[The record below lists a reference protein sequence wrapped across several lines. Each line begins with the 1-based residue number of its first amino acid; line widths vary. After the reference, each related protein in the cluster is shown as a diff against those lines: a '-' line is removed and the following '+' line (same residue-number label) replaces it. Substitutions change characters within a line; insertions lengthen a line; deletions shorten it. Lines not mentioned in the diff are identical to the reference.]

1 MGFLTEGRALSWAEA
16 AEKAEYVRDHGIEQL
31 LAIYH
36 KVKDR
41 KNDSFKWGDE
51 VEYILLSVDEK
62 GETTRLCLRGAEIL
76 HVLQEP
82 ERRDASTAETLWRP
96 EYGAFMVEGTPGQ
109 PYTSSCPQFRRV
121 EPNMKLRRQQVEA
134 LLKPNER
141 ILSITSYPMMGVGDF
156 TDPPPVD
163 WTPGSGQYARSI
175 FIPDEIINPHERF
188 RMLSKNIRERK
199 GSTVDINIPLFHD
212 NDTKPPQY
220 GTEPCCSA
228 SACEPPAGAKPD
240 HIYMDA
246 MAFGMGCCCLQC
258 TFQCCNINEARLFYD
273 QLAVLTPILMAL
285 SAAAPIYRGYLADT
299 DVRWNVI
306 SSSVDDRT
314 EEERGTKALKNQ
326 PRTIPKSRY
335 ASISLYIG
343 PEESSLKDE
352 FNDIEVPYNEK
363 VFERLLSEGLDSR
376 LAKHFAH
383 LFIRDPLVIYDNRIE
398 IDDQT
403 ASDHFENI
411 QSTNWQTVRFKPPP
425 PNSDIGWRVEFR
437 SMEASLTDF
446 ENAAFSI
453 FTVLLSRII
462 SAYELNFYIPIS
474 LVDENMARA
483 HKRDAVLKEKFHFR
497 TDPSAGGDDGR
508 GEYTI
513 NEIMNG
519 RDGGFP
525 GLIPLINVYL
535 DTRIIDDDARAM
547 VQGYLD
553 LLGKRASG
561 ELKTTAAW
569 MREFVTEH
577 PDYKHDSVVSH
588 KISHDLL
595 QACHEIT
602 QGSLHVPGFL
612 P

>member
-1 MGFLTEGRALSWAEA
+1 MGFLTEGRALSWDEA
-16 AEKAEYVRDHGIEQL
+16 AEQAEYVRDHGIEQL

-51 VEYILLSVDEK
+51 VEYILLAVDDEGQK
-62 GETTRLCLRGAEIL
+62 TRLCLRGAEIL

-82 ERRDASTAETLWRP
+82 ERIDPSTAETLWRP
-96 EYGAFMVEGTPGQ
+96 EYGSFMVEGTPGQ

-121 EPNMKLRRQQVEA
+121 QPNMKLRREQVEA

-141 ILSITSYPMMGVGDF
+141 ILSITSYPEMGVGDF
-156 TDPPPVD
+156 TDPPADGWV
-163 WTPGSGQYARSI
+163 PGRDAYAKSL
-175 FIPDEIINPHERF
+175 FIPDMIINPHERF

-199 GSTVDINIPLFHD
+199 GATVDINIPLFQDVH
-212 NDTKPPQY
+212 TQAPQY
-220 GTEPCCSA
+220 GTEHDSSA
-228 SACEPPAGAKPD
+228 APGTPPPGAKPG

-258 TFQCCNINEARLFYD
+258 TFQCCNINEARVFYD

-314 EEERGTKALKNQ
+314 DEERGTKPLNRH

-343 PEESSLKDE
+343 PEDSALKDE
-352 FNDIEVPYNEK
+352 YNDIEVPINEK
-363 VFERLLSEGLDSR
+363 IFERLKNEGLDER

-398 IDDQT
+398 IDDST
-403 ASDHFENI
+403 SSDHFENI

-437 SMEASLTDF
+437 SMEASLTDY

-462 SAYELNFYIPIS
+462 SAYELNFYVPIS

-483 HKRDAVLKEKFHFR
+483 HERDAVLNRKFHFR
-497 TDPSAGGDDGR
+497 TDPSADGPDDR

-513 NEIMNG
+513 NEIING
-519 RDGGFP
+519 VPGGFP
-525 GLIPLINVYL
+525 GLIPLINIYL
-535 DTRIIDDDARAM
+535 DTRNIDAESRAM
-547 VQGYLD
+547 VDGYMS
-553 LLGKRASG
+553 LLSKRASG
-561 ELKTTAAW
+561 ELMTTAAW
-569 MREFVTEH
+569 MRKFVTSH
-577 PDYKHDSVVSH
+577 ADYKQDSVVSH
-588 KISHDLL
+588 KINHDLL
-595 QACHEIT
+595 DACHRIT
-602 QGSLHVPGFL
+602 KGELHVPGFL